1 MKYITSKHLAYL
13 KNILE
18 NKHEFSYEELY
29 YKPKYCTKWHK
40 GRYAILQQGTR
51 FFNNLVSIIKTI
63 FSCETEEEW
72 YIKLDLLRIQQEV
85 VDFAISYFWMC
96 PKRWFSVDLR
106 CLNADILSFKYLDLK
121 TSPIY
126 DINAWQ
132 IVNNRFMK
140 IAKEHLPI
148 CDVNYF
154 INYKIDL

>member
-1 MKYITSKHLAYL
+1 M

-18 NKHEFSYEELY
+18 NKHDFSYEELY
-29 YKPKYCTKWHK
+29 YKPKYRTKWHK
-40 GRYAILQQGTR
+40 GRYAILQQGTS
-51 FFNNLVSIIKTI
+51 FFNNLVSVIKTI